1 MGETQLSEFGRVLK
15 ANFSP
20 PHWVFFRLDI
30 FHPVVRIRFLSSIG
44 DTYCSLD
51 TNPRLLTLSFVERSF
66 SFFPRLPSFFRL
78 PSSFM
83 ASRPFLLS
91 PLPCSVA
98 GEPVSLP
105 IPHPSSISLFLSPLS
120 PRPSPPVVT
129 RHRAHLY

>member
-15 ANFSP
+15 ANFPP

-66 SFFPRLPSFFRL
+66 SFFPRLPSFFSFAL
-78 PSSFM
+78 LFYGITAFPPLSSPLFR
-83 ASRPFLLS
+83 SRRAGVATHSSPVVYFSFSLS
-91 PLPCSVA
+91 P
-98 GEPVSLP
+98 
-105 IPHPSSISLFLSPLS
+105 FTSPL
-120 PRPSPPVVT
+120 PPVVT